1 MTSQLQTI
9 APILA
14 VATFSIC
21 SIPGC
26 GLSFEHDE
34 ATSVKLIVSGIE
46 GEDARQMVKE
56 TLEEMTDRSGHMMT
70 TRIVGDTM
78 TTTLS
83 PVSDVD
89 AFVKKI
95 DFGTVTDVDG
105 RKIKVDYV
113 P

>member
-1 MTSQLQTI
+1 M
-9 APILA
+9 
-14 VATFSIC
+14 
-21 SIPGC
+21 
-26 GLSFEHDE
+26 EHDP

-56 TLEEMTDRSGHMMT
+56 TLEEMADGSGHMMT
-70 TRIVGDTM
+70 IRIVGDTM

-95 DFGTVTDVDG
+95 DFGTVTEVDG